1 MSNNPVR
8 GLRRIQA
15 DSSDSNHLHSYE
27 PDQPNRHDAELLD
40 AYSRAVVGV
49 VEQVSPAVIGIQPR
63 GKQQRGG
70 SGSGF
75 LITPNGYAL
84 TNSHVVQGREIVSAR
99 TTDGDRLDAE
109 LIGDDPATDL
119 ALIRLAARDLPAA
132 ALGDSDTLRV
142 GQLVI
147 AIGDPLGLHSTVS
160 AGVIGALGRSMRG
173 QEGRLIDNIVQ
184 HSAPLNPGNSGGPLV
199 DSHGRVIGI
208 NTAIIALA
216 QGLGF
221 AIPAN
226 TAKWVVGELISHG
239 RVRRP
244 YLGITATVIPI
255 PRYRVRELDLLS
267 DRAVEVVA
275 IEPGGPASAG
285 GILPGDLI
293 VAVNE
298 RIVTSVDDLHRLLTD
313 LQNQQALTLTIV
325 RAAHKLDIDLRP
337 GVTD

>member
-1 MSNNPVR
+1 MNNNPLR
-8 GLRRIQA
+8 GLRRIQT
-15 DSSDSNHLHSYE
+15 DSNDTNYLHSYE
-27 PDQPNRHDAELLD
+27 PDQTNGHDAELLD

-49 VEQVSPAVIGIQPR
+49 VDKVSPAVIGIQPR
-63 GKQQRGG
+63 GNQQRGG

-173 QEGRLIDNIVQ
+173 Q
-184 HSAPLNPGNSGGPLV
+184 
-199 DSHGRVIGI
+199 
-208 NTAIIALA
+208 
-216 QGLGF
+216 
-221 AIPAN
+221 
-226 TAKWVVGELISHG
+226 
-239 RVRRP
+239 
-244 YLGITATVIPI
+244 
-255 PRYRVRELDLLS
+255 
-267 DRAVEVVA
+267 
-275 IEPGGPASAG
+275 
-285 GILPGDLI
+285 
-293 VAVNE
+293 
-298 RIVTSVDDLHRLLTD
+298 
-313 LQNQQALTLTIV
+313 
-325 RAAHKLDIDLRP
+325 
-337 GVTD
+337 